1 MSLPFGVP
9 AGTPILTPNGP
20 RAVESLAPG
29 DVVWGV
35 DPNTLVRSPAAITGI
50 TTWETDQLQAIAFEG
65 GSLPEVTPGTN
76 VWDAFEEAFR
86 AAGSLSTLSEVL
98 VDSGAGELVTRA
110 VLTTPETRAPGTR
123 VYLPTLAR
131 PHGALLVAGVVV
143 RHKEPI

>member
-9 AGTPILTPNGP
+9 AGTPVLTPHGP
-20 RAVESLAPG
+20 RAAESLVVG
-29 DVVWGV
+29 DVVWAV
-35 DPNTLVRSPAAITGI
+35 DPVTQARTEAAITGI
-50 TTWETDQLQAIAFEG
+50 TTWETDQLQAITYEG
-65 GSLPEVTPGTN
+65 GSLDALTPGTN

-86 AAGSLSTLSEVL
+86 AAGSLSTLSELL
-98 VDSGAGELVTRA
+98 VESGAGDLAPRA

-131 PHGALLVAGVVV
+131 PHSALLVAGVVV